1 MAGHSHWANIKHKK
15 ARMDAKRG
23 KVWGKCAKA
32 IMVAAKNGGGDP
44 AANLTLRYA
53 IEEAK
58 AANMPRDTIER
69 AVKKGSGELGGE
81 SFEEIRYEGYGP
93 GGVAI
98 IADCLT
104 DNRTRTV
111 GEVRAAFS
119 KHAGNLGESG
129 CVGYMFDKKGEISIE
144 EQNATEDQ
152 LMELALE
159 AGAEDVQ
166 LEDGVWTVLSAP
178 EDFLGVKEAIDGAG
192 IETSSAEVT
201 MIPNTMSAVDED
213 KISTIVKL
221 IDVLED
227 NDDVQKVYTNMDA
240 SAEALE
246 RAMG

>member
-23 KVWGKCAKA
+23 KIWGKCAKA
-32 IMVAAKNGGGDP
+32 TMVAAKHGGGDP
-44 AANLTLRYA
+44 AAHLALRYA

-111 GEVRAAFS
+111 GEVRAAFA
-119 KHAGNLGESG
+119 KHGGNLGESG
-129 CVGYMFDKKGEISIE
+129 CVGFMFDKKGEISIE
-144 EQNATEDQ
+144 EGDVTEER

-159 AGAEDVQ
+159 AGAEDVS
-166 LEDGVWTVLSAP
+166 LDDGVWTVTTDH
-178 EDFLGVKEAIDGAG
+178 EDFLAVKEALDEAG
-192 IETSSAEVT
+192 IETGSAEVT
-201 MIPNTMSAVDED
+201 MVPNALSEVDED
-213 KISTIVKL
+213 TIPAIIKL
-221 IDVLED
+221 IEVLED